1 MSRKIISCED
11 CGAEFTV
18 RHTMSERHY
27 EIRHCVFCGAEI
39 PEYNEDDYD
48 NHIGDKIYISTNVSK
63 KKISGKESFVV
74 KLNNFPNEA
83 ERVD

>member
-18 RHTMSERHY
+18 RHTMSDRHY

-39 PEYNEDDYD
+39 PEDNEDDLYD
-48 NHIGDKIYISTNVSK
+48 EEDF
-63 KKISGKESFVV
+63 E
-74 KLNNFPNEA
+74 
-83 ERVD
+83 

>member
-39 PEYNEDDYD
+39 PEDNEDDLYD
-48 NHIGDKIYISTNVSK
+48 EDLYD
-63 KKISGKESFVV
+63 EEDF
-74 KLNNFPNEA
+74 E
-83 ERVD
+83 